1 MNHLPEGHQAGSEA
15 DGIAAE
21 CAQHIAEDLL
31 RLMDV
36 TGTVR
41 VTRTVADDPTESAP
55 LMVEMLGD
63 DLQDLV
69 GPKAEVLNA
78 LQLLLRA
85 LVAREIGAHAN
96 LLLDVGGYRAHRVEQ
111 LNRLALRM
119 AEQAVE
125 QQKVIKMEPLPAFE
139 RRLVHLALREFNGA
153 RTHSEGDGDLRR
165 VVISPTT

>member
-1 MNHLPEGHQAGSEA
+1 MNNLPEGHQAGTEA
-15 DGIAAE
+15 DSIAAE
-21 CAQHIAEDLL
+21 CAQHIAEDML
-31 RLMDV
+31 RLMEV

-41 VTRTVADDPTESAP
+41 VSRTVADNPAESAP

-63 DLQDLV
+63 DLQELV

-85 LVAREIGAHAN
+85 LVAREIGAPAN

-125 QQKVIKMEPLPAFE
+125 QQKVIKMEPMPAFE

-153 RTHSEGDGDLRR
+153 STQSEGDGELRR

>member
-1 MNHLPEGHQAGSEA
+1 MNHLPESSHAGTEA
-15 DGIAAE
+15 DSIAAE
-21 CAQHIAEDLL
+21 CAQRIAEDLL
-31 RLMDV
+31 RLMDF

-41 VTRTVADDPTESAP
+41 ISQTSADHPEESAP

-63 DLQDLV
+63 DLQELV

-85 LVAREIGAHAN
+85 LVAREIGAPAN
-96 LLLDVGGYRAHRVEQ
+96 LLLDIGGYRAHRVEQ

-125 QQKVIKMEPLPAFE
+125 QQKIIKMEPMPAFE
-139 RRLVHLALREFNGA
+139 RRLVHLALREFEGA
-153 RTHSEGDGDLRR
+153 RTQSEGEGDLRR

>member
-1 MNHLPEGHQAGSEA
+1 MNQLLDDHQAGTEA
-15 DGIAAE
+15 DAIAAE

-31 RLMDV
+31 RLMDI
-36 TGTVR
+36 TATVR
-41 VTRTVADDPTESAP
+41 VSRAAADDPAESAP
-55 LMVEMLGD
+55 LMVEVLGD
-63 DLQDLV
+63 DLQALV
-69 GPKAEVLNA
+69 GPKAAVLNA

-85 LVAREIGAHAN
+85 LVAREIGAPAN
-96 LLLDVGGYRAHRVEQ
+96 LLLDIGGYRAHRVEQ

-125 QQKVIKMEPLPAFE
+125 QKRAIKMEPLQAFE
-139 RRLVHLALREFNGA
+139 RRLVHLALREFDGA